1 MMAEET
7 PRRVVLTGIGPVTPI
22 GIGKD
27 AYWSALE
34 SGVSG
39 VQRTDDLVDL
49 EGIEVKIGAP
59 ARDFD
64 ALQFMDKKRARR
76 LGRSTQ
82 MILAATQLALTDSC
96 LDLDATDRTRVG
108 VTVGTGIG
116 NIEVLINTHETF
128 LNKGP
133 ERVSP
138 FFVPMFMPNASAGE
152 ISIEFGLSGPNYGTV
167 SACAS
172 SNHAIGM
179 ASDLIRLGY
188 ADVMIAGG
196 SEAVM
201 HPLNYAGF
209 DQARAISRRNDEP
222 ERASRPFDAERDG
235 FIIGEGAGIVILESE
250 DHARQR
256 DGRLYAELASQGIT
270 ADAHHITAPDPE
282 GTGGRRAMEM
292 ALERA
297 GLGLNEVDY
306 INAHGTS
313 TQLGDVAE
321 TKAIKTLFGD
331 RAYDI
336 PVSSTKSQVGHVL
349 GGAGAVEAIAT
360 LMGIADGLLP
370 PTINLDHPDPDCD
383 LDYVPNESR
392 ETEINVAL
400 SNSFGFGGHNST
412 LTFRAV
418 ES

>member
-27 AYWSALE
+27 AYWSALK
-34 SGVSG
+34 SGASG

-128 LNKGP
+128 LDKGP

-235 FIIGEGAGIVILESE
+235 FIIGEGAGIVVLESE
-250 DHARQR
+250 EHARQR

-297 GLGLNEVDY
+297 GLSHDEVDY

-360 LMGIADGLLP
+360 LMGVSDGMLP

-392 ETEINVAL
+392 EAEINVAL

-412 LTFRAV
+412 LAFRAV

>member
-27 AYWSALE
+27 AYWSALK

-64 ALQFMDKKRARR
+64 SLQFMDKKRARR

-235 FIIGEGAGIVILESE
+235 FIIGEGAGIVVLESE
-250 DHARQR
+250 EHARQR

-297 GLGLNEVDY
+297 GLSLEEVDY

-360 LMGIADGLLP
+360 LMGVSDGLLP

-392 ETEINVAL
+392 EAEINVAL

-412 LTFRAV
+412 LAFRAV

>member
-1 MMAEET
+1 MMAERT
-7 PRRVVLTGIGPVTPI
+7 ARRAVLTGIGPVTPI

-27 AYWSALE
+27 TYWAALK
-34 SGVSG
+34 GCASG
-39 VQRTDDLVDL
+39 VQRVDDLVDL

-59 ARDFD
+59 VRDFN
-64 ALQFMDKKRARR
+64 ALDYMEKKRARR

-82 MILAATQLALTDSC
+82 MILAATQLALSDAC
-96 LDLDATDRTRVG
+96 LNLETIDRTRVG
-108 VTVGTGIG
+108 VVVGTGIG
-116 NIEVLINTHETF
+116 NIEVLIDTHETF
-128 LNKGP
+128 LDKGP
-133 ERVSP
+133 GRVSP

-179 ASDLIRLGY
+179 ASDLIRMGY

-235 FIIGEGAGIVILESE
+235 FIIGEGAGIVVLESE
-250 DHARQR
+250 DHALRR
-256 DGRLYAELASQGIT
+256 DGRIYAELASQGMT

-282 GTGGRRAMEM
+282 GMGGRRAMEM

-297 GLGLNEVDY
+297 EIRPDEVDY
-306 INAHGTS
+306 INAHGTA
-313 TQLGDVAE
+313 TELGDVAE
-321 TKAIKTLFGD
+321 TKAIKRLFGD
-331 RAYDI
+331 RAYEI

-360 LMGIADGLLP
+360 LMAFADGILP
-370 PTINLDHPDPDCD
+370 PTINLDYPDPDCD
-383 LDYVPNESR
+383 LDYVPNEPR
-392 ETEINVAL
+392 EARVDVAL

-412 LTFRAV
+412 LAFRAIK
-418 ES
+418 

>member
-1 MMAEET
+1 MAEET

-27 AYWSALE
+27 AYWSALK
-34 SGVSG
+34 SGASG

-59 ARDFD
+59 AREFD

-128 LNKGP
+128 LDKGP

-235 FIIGEGAGIVILESE
+235 FIIGEGAGIVVLESE
-250 DHARQR
+250 EHARQR

-297 GLGLNEVDY
+297 GLSHDEVDY

-360 LMGIADGLLP
+360 LMGVSDGMLP

-392 ETEINVAL
+392 EAEINVAL

-412 LTFRAV
+412 LAFRAV